1 MVINITLHI
10 KGRKRKR
17 GKFPV
22 GKTYT
27 IIETT
32 DDTSPLINLTQS
44 ESWFVSTRFSSKA
57 ESIKCLLNINKLHFN
72 SNLSFSPMGKSQ
84 NLRYFLE
91 NEISKSYNKNLHHI
105 QVCKGY

>member
-1 MVINITLHI
+1 M
-10 KGRKRKR
+10 
-17 GKFPV
+17 

-32 DDTSPLINLTQS
+32 DDSSPLINLTQS

-57 ESIKCLLNINKLHFN
+57 ESRKCLLNINSISIPTFP
-72 SNLSFSPMGKSQ
+72 FPPWG

-91 NEISKSYNKNLHHI
+91 NEINKSNNKKLHYLSYL
-105 QVCKGY
+105 CF